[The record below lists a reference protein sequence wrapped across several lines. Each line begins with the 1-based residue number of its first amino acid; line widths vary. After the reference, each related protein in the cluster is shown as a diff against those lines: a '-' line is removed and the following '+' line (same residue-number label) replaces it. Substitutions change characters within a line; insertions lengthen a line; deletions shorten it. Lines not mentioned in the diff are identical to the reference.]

1 MKVTSIVQPQ
11 SSCPFQSARQKI
23 YGLGY
28 NLLIFVYEKKDD
40 SNTNTAT
47 LDIRHVIFVDKNK
60 TADFQLTTAI
70 QKILT
75 NDGNK
80 DDLLALFMDRNLPID
95 DVMGSMLAEE
105 ILKCPP
111 KIGYLTISNALQW
124 RLQYGRVIDTA
135 SIVDG
140 VDRVL

>member
-1 MKVTSIVQPQ
+1 MKQKSFRCVTKTHQE
-11 SSCPFQSARQKI
+11 SSI
-23 YGLGY
+23 YG
-28 NLLIFVYEKKDD
+28 
-40 SNTNTAT
+40 AT
-47 LDIRHVIFVDKNK
+47 DGKVVGTYDIRHVIFVDKNK

-140 VDRVL
+140 IDRVL